1 MVFEDLRAFVT
12 VARLGSFARAA
23 ADLCIAQSALSKRVQ
38 RLEHRMGAPLLER
51 HARGVA
57 LTEAGHAF
65 LARAQ
70 RVVDDVG
77 DMERNLSTFART
89 PSGQVRVALPQRTA
103 GLVGPPLIERVR
115 QELPLVDLQVLEGT
129 PSNVHGWLVR
139 GEADVAMSY
148 NPEIGSSFAVTPCL
162 VEPLVLFVSAARA
175 TQQFQK
181 AVPATCSIADLGVL
195 PLILPRKPNIVRVLV
210 DRLCAGHGVR
220 PHVVYEVDGT
230 STMRGMVERG
240 MGVAVFG
247 LSTTWSYSVEAGQLL
262 AIPFASPLMN
272 WKLYFVR
279 SRRGDTAVAVQRV
292 HDILEQEVSTLFD
305 RGTWPGAR
313 RLERELEPS
322 PGG

>member
-115 QELPLVDLQVLEGT
+115 QELPLVDLQV
-129 PSNVHGWLVR
+129 P
-139 GEADVAMSY
+139 Y
-148 NPEIGSSFAVTPCL
+148 NFIYACDTVGGSSGSPVVNRAG
-162 VEPLVLFVSAARA
+162 EFVGINFDSVFEG
-175 TQQFQK
+175 QGGYY
-181 AVPATCSIADLGVL
+181 VYDADTK
-195 PLILPRKPNIVRVLV
+195 R
-210 DRLCAGHGVR
+210 
-220 PHVVYEVDGT
+220 
-230 STMRGMVERG
+230 
-240 MGVAVFG
+240 
-247 LSTTWSYSVEAGQLL
+247 
-262 AIPFASPLMN
+262 
-272 WKLYFVR
+272 
-279 SRRGDTAVAVQRV
+279 AVAVDARAILQALERV
-292 HDILEQEVSTLFD
+292 MGGPHLAREL
-305 RGTWPGAR
+305 RGTAAR
-313 RLERELEPS
+313 
-322 PGG
+322 